1 MMKKYKYEDILMGL
15 SVLAVLVSGYDSLYK
30 TDVLGLAGTQWMLIA
45 LVLAVYGI
53 YVKMRMN

>member
-1 MMKKYKYEDILMGL
+1 MMKKHSDILMGL
-15 SVLAVLVSGYDSLYK
+15 SILAVLVSGYDSLGK

-53 YVKMRMN
+53 YAKMRMN

>member
-1 MMKKYKYEDILMGL
+1 MMKKHSDILMGL
-15 SVLAVLVSGYDSLYK
+15 SILAVIVSGYDSLGK

-53 YVKMRMN
+53 YAKMRMN